1 MYCNVIIYI
10 NWYTAY
16 YYCIIL
22 RNINIYIYELPPKL
36 YCPKMEYLF
45 FLRFKGSPSFYKGF
59 DQTFT
64 NIRTVSRSHHFELLA
79 AAMAKVVK
87 KQCQDVPGCARSST
101 VTRRSDKGARR
112 SNSGSASSRSGSS
125 SSSSGVAVAVAVAVA
140 VEAAVPAAVAAAVAA
155 ARQQRQQSQQS
166 QQSQQVTASHNS
178 SYQQLPAPAPHQ
190 HHTSTTPAPAASASA
205 ASAAAAAAAV
215 AGAVGALL
223 VLVRQM
229 PAAKA
234 QLGPAVAMVVVAVVA
249 GWGKKVCQ
257 LLARFMPSCLS
268 WILPSFLP
276 SFWLRS
282 RTQNQTGKRNRRM
295 KRILAGGKQKLDTMQ
310 MQQEE
315 KQYRKRKTG
324 INRKKRRRKGSQ
336 QKLSQE
342 RHESKKGNKRKT
354 RENR

>member
-16 YYCIIL
+16 YYCTIL
-22 RNINIYIYELPPKL
+22 RNINIYIYIYELPPKL

-125 SSSSGVAVAVAVAVA
+125 SSSSGVAVAVAVAV
-140 VEAAVPAAVAAAVAA
+140 EAAVPAAVTAAVAA
-155 ARQQRQQSQQS
+155 ARQQRQQSQQ
-166 QQSQQVTASHNS
+166 VTTAATS
-178 SYQQLPAPAPHQ
+178 SYQHQ

-205 ASAAAAAAAV
+205 SAAAAV